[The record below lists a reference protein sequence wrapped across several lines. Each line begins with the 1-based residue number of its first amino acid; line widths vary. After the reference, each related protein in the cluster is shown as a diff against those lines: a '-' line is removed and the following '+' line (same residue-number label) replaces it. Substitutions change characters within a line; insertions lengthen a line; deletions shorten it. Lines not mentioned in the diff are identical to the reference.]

1 MENLHTPNQP
11 EHRTEKSH
19 GNVKAWLIVCAAAA
33 AVLMISLFAAHAA
46 YKAAAKSAVE
56 DLPKSTASAPA
67 LAAPSPAELSNSFRA
82 VAKSVKAAV
91 VHINTQE
98 TVQEQA
104 PNPLFRNFPGFETPQ
119 GPRTQRATGSG
130 FIVTPD
136 GYLITNHHVGGQ
148 ADKIEVTL
156 SDGRK
161 FRAKRVGTDP
171 ETDLALL
178 KIDATGLPTATLGDS
193 DVIEQGDWVLA
204 LGSPFGLQQTL
215 TAGIVSAT
223 GRELPGSPFDRFI
236 QTDAS
241 INPGNSGGPLVNLR
255 GEVIGVNTAILTS
268 RPGFVGGGGNEGI
281 GFAIPSNMARKIYG
295 ELAKNGKVVRGYLG
309 VYPTELDEA
318 QARGLKLEARSG
330 VLVHDVTKGESPAAR
345 AGIRSG
351 DVITAV
357 DGKPVRTPVELTNA
371 IADMPVGKTIKVD
384 FIRDGR
390 LLRLEVTLGE
400 RPAPDSVQG
409 DPDDRDDDEQPVKPT
424 RLGVSVQ
431 NVTPDVADRL
441 QLKIASGALIAS
453 VRPNSP
459 ASQAGLLRGD
469 VIHRIDQTVV
479 RSPADL
485 IEAEKSL
492 KSGEDVAIQIER
504 RGRLLFLTL
513 SID

>member
-1 MENLHTPNQP
+1 MQSFQTPNQP
-11 EHRTEKSH
+11 ERRIEKSP
-19 GNVKAWLIVCAAAA
+19 GNARAWLIVCGAVAAM
-33 AVLMISLFAAHAA
+33 LMISLFAAHAA
-46 YKAAAKSAVE
+46 YKAAGKSAAE
-56 DLPKSTASAPA
+56 ELPKAAATAP
-67 LAAPSPAELSNSFRA
+67 LAAVTPAELSNSFRS
-82 VAKSVKAAV
+82 VAKTVKAAV

-98 TVQEQA
+98 TVQEQS
-104 PNPLFRNFPGFETPQ
+104 PNPLLRNFPGFEMPQ

-136 GYLITNHHVGGQ
+136 GYIITNHHVGGQ

-161 FRAKRVGTDP
+161 LKAKKMGTDP

-193 DVIEQGDWVLA
+193 DLIEQGDWVLA

-255 GEVIGVNTAILTS
+255 GEVIGVNTAIMTS
-268 RPGFVGGGGNEGI
+268 SGMRGNEGI

-295 ELAKNGKVVRGYLG
+295 ELSKNGKVVRGYLG
-309 VYPTELDEA
+309 VFVGELTEA
-318 QARGLKLEARSG
+318 HARALKLEAKSG
-330 VLVHDVTKGESPAAR
+330 VLVSDVTKSDSPAAK
-345 AGIRSG
+345 AGIKSG
-351 DVITAV
+351 DVITAI
-357 DGKPVRTPVELTNA
+357 DGRPVKSAMELTSA
-371 IADMPVGKTIKVD
+371 VADMPVGKTVKVD
-384 FIRDGR
+384 FIRDGTKQSAN
-390 LLRLEVTLGE
+390 VTLDE
-400 RPAPDSVQG
+400 RPSQDSVRG
-409 DPDDRDDDEQPVKPT
+409 EPEERDDDGEEAKPT
-424 RLGVSVQ
+424 RLGLSVQ
-431 NVTPDVADRL
+431 NVTPEVSERL
-441 QLKIASGALIAS
+441 HLKISSGALIVA
-453 VRPNSP
+453 VRPGSP
-459 ASQAGLLRGD
+459 AAESGLLRGD
-469 VIHRIDQTVV
+469 VIHRIDQTLVKG
-479 RSPADL
+479 PADL

-504 RGRLLFLTL
+504 QGKLIFLTL